1 MTEKLPTLDPAEIG
15 MTALNLYQQL
25 YQLLRLAGAPL
36 ADTEAVGM
44 DQLWKIALRANNT
57 GERSGLLDGGGWEM
71 GADGEMGEAEG
82 RREG

>member
-1 MTEKLPTLDPAEIG
+1 

-57 GERSGLLDGGGWEM
+57 GERGRDGVGGG
-71 GADGEMGEAEG
+71 GGIGI
-82 RREG
+82 RRTVWNRT